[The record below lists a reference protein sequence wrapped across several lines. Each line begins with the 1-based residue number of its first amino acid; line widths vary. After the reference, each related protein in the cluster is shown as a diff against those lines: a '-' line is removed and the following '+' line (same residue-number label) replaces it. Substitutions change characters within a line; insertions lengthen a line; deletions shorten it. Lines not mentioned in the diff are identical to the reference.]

1 MGGETHFQ
9 VGVTSWGLS
18 LPPGCRRCQQG
29 QRAVISPRPRQGRV
43 LVCASRRS
51 LITGTRSDPG
61 SLSQALPCPPRNT
74 QMKKIIIIIITIP
87 AENPAKSRAEL
98 QQAGGGQRWAHFS
111 LFSIFSGAA
120 PGTQGSTWV
129 PGVQHS
135 HAQSWSGDVLGT
147 LVMGKQ
153 AEG

>member
-1 MGGETHFQ
+1 
-9 VGVTSWGLS
+9 
-18 LPPGCRRCQQG
+18 
-29 QRAVISPRPRQGRV
+29 
-43 LVCASRRS
+43 
-51 LITGTRSDPG
+51 
-61 SLSQALPCPPRNT
+61 
-74 QMKKIIIIIITIP
+74 MKKINNNP
-87 AENPAKSRAEL
+87 SRNPAKKEPKL
-98 QQAGGGQRWAHFS
+98 QQAGGGQRWAHFY

-135 HAQSWSGDVLGT
+135 HAQSWSWDVLDT